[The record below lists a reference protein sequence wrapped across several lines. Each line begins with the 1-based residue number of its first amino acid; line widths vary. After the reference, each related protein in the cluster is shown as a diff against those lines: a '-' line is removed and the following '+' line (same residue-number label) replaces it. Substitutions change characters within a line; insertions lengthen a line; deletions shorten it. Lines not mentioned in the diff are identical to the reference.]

1 LLKFVKSDPTKARE
15 DLYCPASRV
24 CVFPTVISHVNRR
37 GEMKIM
43 QATSM
48 KPFSYETFPSAGLV
62 AYFSMEIAINPAM
75 PTYSGGL
82 GVLAGDTLRSAAD
95 LGVPLVAFTLAHRKG
110 YFKQHLDGSGVQS
123 EDVQPWNPADFCTE
137 EPERITVS
145 IEDRTVT
152 VRCWRYDLVG
162 RYGHVVP
169 IYLLDTDLDENSGWD
184 RGLTDHLYGGD
195 TNYRLQQEIVLGM
208 GGVRMAN
215 ALGHRVNVYHMNEGH
230 AALLTLALIEREL
243 GGGPLGAPT
252 EADLALVRQRCVF
265 TTHTPVPAGHD
276 RFSLEQTI
284 RILGGDRSARLER
297 LGCYRDGM
305 LNMTL
310 LALKFSRYANA
321 VAMQHAKVSRAMFP
335 EFTIDSI
342 TNGVHSPTWVSE
354 PIQQMLD
361 ANFSS
366 WRRDNLYLRNAIDLP
381 ENQILSAHARA
392 KEALLGEVAARTGL
406 VLNPNVLTLGFARR
420 VATYKRATLLFTD
433 PERLVEIA
441 NAAGGLQIIYA
452 GKAHP
457 QDEPGK
463 ALIQQ
468 VVEDA
473 ARFSNGML
481 RIVYLENYDWDL
493 GALLTAGVDVWVN
506 TPKRPYEASGTSGMK
521 AALNGVPSLSIL
533 DGWWI
538 EGCIEG
544 VTGWA
549 IEDGADDTEEA
560 ASLYKKLETAV
571 VPLYLEAP
579 EKWARLMRTTLAFN
593 GSYFNT
599 NRMVKQYTRNAYY
612 PVKLIEQARVEEE
625 AYAE

>member
-1 LLKFVKSDPTKARE
+1 MPQ
-15 DLYCPASRV
+15 ASTR
-24 CVFPTVISHVNRR
+24 
-37 GEMKIM
+37 
-43 QATSM
+43 
-48 KPFSYETFPSAGLV
+48 PFSYESFPTAGVV
-62 AYFSMEIAINPAM
+62 AYFSMEIAINPGM

-82 GVLAGDTLRSAAD
+82 GVLAGDTMRSAAD
-95 LGVPLVAFTLAHRKG
+95 LGVPLVAFTLLHRKG
-110 YFKQHLDGSGVQS
+110 YFEQHLDGKGIQT
-123 EDVQPWNPADFCTE
+123 EEVQPWNPADFCTE
-137 EPERITVS
+137 EAARVTVS
-145 IEDRTVT
+145 VESRTVT
-152 VRCWRYDLVG
+152 VRAWRYYLVG

-169 IYLLDTDLDENSGWD
+169 IYLLDTDVDGNSGWD

-208 GGVRMAN
+208 GGARMAN
-215 ALGHRVNVYHMNEGH
+215 ALGHRVNVYHMNECH
-230 AALLTLALIEREL
+230 AALLTLALIESQQ
-243 GGGPLGAPT
+243 GGGPLGVPT
-252 EADLALVRQRCVF
+252 ESDLNLVRQKCVF

-276 RFSLEQTI
+276 RFTTEQTI
-284 RILGGDRSARLER
+284 RILGGDRTARLER
-297 LGCYRDGM
+297 LGCFRDGM

-310 LALKFSRYANA
+310 LALRFSRYANG
-321 VAMQHAKVSRAMFP
+321 VAMQHAKVSRGMFP
-335 EFTIDSI
+335 EFAIDSI

-354 PIQQMLD
+354 PVQKMLD

-381 ENQILSAHARA
+381 EREILKAHTRA
-392 KEALLGEVAARTGL
+392 KEQLLAEVGSRTGL
-406 VLNPNVLTLGFARR
+406 ILDPKVLTLGFARR
-420 VATYKRATLLFTD
+420 VATYKRATLLFND
-433 PERLVEIA
+433 PERLVEVA
-441 NAAGGLQIIYA
+441 RAAGGLQILYA

-468 VVEDA
+468 VVADA
-473 ARFSNGML
+473 HRFSEGAL
-481 RIVYLENYDWDL
+481 RIVYLENYDWEL
-493 GALLTAGVDVWVN
+493 GALLTAGVDVWMN

-549 IEDGADDTEEA
+549 IEDGANDEDEA
-560 ASLYKKLETAV
+560 NSLYSKLEKAV

-579 EKWARLMRTTLAFN
+579 ENWARLMRTTLAFN

-612 PVKLIEQARVEEE
+612 PVQLIEQAKVEEE
-625 AYAE
+625 AFAG